1 MDRKQGFELTF
12 DRRYLPLVVTGVL
25 LVAMYVSGM
34 IFYEAFRSLRFFVD
48 LIKGNAA
55 LGLCAVGMTF
65 VILSGGIDLSVGS
78 VLAATTVIIAQLILA
93 GVDPWL
99 GFTAGIVFG
108 AAYGAIGGLLIHKFL
123 LPPFLVTL
131 AGLFF
136 ARGLAFLVT
145 REPLSLSHPTLDWMI
160 DELGLTL
167 VVPGWG
173 TSYLPATGVLF
184 LLVLLGGIILARF
197 TPFGRNTYAIGGD
210 RQAAVLMGV
219 PIGATTIALYALSG
233 FCASLGGVATTL
245 IDSAGKPN
253 IGVGLEL
260 EAIGAVVI
268 GGTMLSGGVG
278 TVSGTLMGVLII
290 SIVRAVINIDGRLS
304 SPLHH
309 ITIGLLLLM
318 FIALQQLLTRSNKTT
333 AT

>member
-1 MDRKQGFELTF
+1 VACKQGFKLSF
-12 DRRYLPLVVTGVL
+12 DRRHLPLIVTGVL

-55 LGLCAVGMTF
+55 LGICAVGMTF

-78 VLAATTVIIAQLILA
+78 VLAATTAIIAQLILA
-93 GVDPWL
+93 GIDPWL
-99 GFTAGIVFG
+99 AFMAGTMFG
-108 AAYGAIGGLLIHKFL
+108 AASGVVSGLLIHEL
-123 LPPFLVTL
+123 VLPPFLVTL

-136 ARGLAFLVT
+136 IRGLAFLVT
-145 REPLSLSHPTLDWMI
+145 REPLSLSHPTLDWIM

-173 TSYLPATGVLF
+173 TSYLPPTGVLF
-184 LLVLLGGIILARF
+184 LLVLLAGVIVARF
-197 TPFGRNTYAIGGD
+197 TPFGRNSYAIGGD
-210 RQAAVLMGV
+210 RQAAILMGV

-233 FCASLGGVATTL
+233 FCAGLGGAATTL

-268 GGTMLSGGVG
+268 GGTMLSGGIG
-278 TVSGTLMGVLII
+278 TVAGTLMGVMII
-290 SIVRAVINIDGRLS
+290 GLVRAVINIDGRLS
-304 SPLHH
+304 SPWHH

-318 FIALQQLLTRSNKTT
+318 FIALQQLLTRPNK
-333 AT
+333 ATMT

>member
-1 MDRKQGFELTF
+1 VDRKQGFKLSF
-12 DRRYLPLVVTGVL
+12 DRRHLPLIVTGVL

-34 IFYEAFRSLRFFVD
+34 IFYEAFRSLRFLVD

-55 LGLCAVGMTF
+55 LGICAVGMTF

-78 VLAATTVIIAQLILA
+78 VLAATTAIIAQLILA
-93 GVDPWL
+93 GTDPWL
-99 GFTAGIVFG
+99 AFMVGVVFG
-108 AAYGAIGGLLIHKFL
+108 AASGAVSGVLIHEFV

-136 ARGLAFLVT
+136 VRGFAFLVT
-145 REPLSLSHPTLDWMI
+145 REPLSLSHPTLDWIM
-160 DELGLTL
+160 DELGVTL

-173 TSYLPATGVLF
+173 SSFLPPTGVLF
-184 LLVLLGGIILARF
+184 LLVLLGGIIVARF

-210 RQAAVLMGV
+210 RQAAILMGV

-233 FCASLGGVATTL
+233 FCAGLAGVATTL

-260 EAIGAVVI
+260 EAIAAVVI
-268 GGTMLSGGVG
+268 GGTMLSGGIG
-278 TVSGTLMGVLII
+278 TVAGTLMGVMII
-290 SIVRAVINIDGRLS
+290 GVVRAVINIDGRLP
-304 SPLHH
+304 SPWHH
-309 ITIGLLLLM
+309 ITIGLLLLI

-333 AT
+333 TT